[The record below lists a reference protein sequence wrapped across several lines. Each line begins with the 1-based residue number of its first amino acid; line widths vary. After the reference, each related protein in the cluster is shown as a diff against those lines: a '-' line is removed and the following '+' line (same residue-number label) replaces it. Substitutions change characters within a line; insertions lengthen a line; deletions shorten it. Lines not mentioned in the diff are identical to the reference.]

1 MLSAQPTRWVVLIA
15 ALATAAVTA
24 RLGLWQLDRARQKN
38 DLQASLSTRMAM
50 PALGAQDLAR
60 DATKAVNQHHRRVV
74 LEGHWQA
81 RFTVYLDNRQM
92 NARPGFFA
100 VTPLMLDDGSAVLVQ
115 RGWWPRDQA
124 DRTRIA
130 APAVPEGRVQL
141 RGRVGPWPSALFE
154 FTAAKE
160 VGPIRQNVDHD
171 DFARETGL
179 ALRPLSVLQLDD
191 AVTLHQA
198 AAVPADGLL
207 RQWLMPAANVEKHHG
222 YAAQWFALSALSIGL
237 YAWFQ
242 IIRPRRAKRAKR
254 AKRQPSA

>member
-1 MLSAQPTRWVVLIA
+1 MLSAQVRRWVVLFA
-15 ALATAAVTA
+15 AVVTAGVTA
-24 RLGLWQLDRARQKN
+24 RLGVWQLDRAQQKTS
-38 DLQASLSTRMAM
+38 LQTSQSTRMLM
-50 PALGAQDLAR
+50 PALSVQQLAR
-60 DATKAVNQHHRRVV
+60 DAATAADQHHRQVV
-74 LEGHWQA
+74 LEGRWQA

-100 VTPLMLDDGSAVLVQ
+100 VTPLLLDDGSAVLVQ

-130 APAVPEGRVQL
+130 APAAPEGRVQL

-160 VGPIRQNVDHD
+160 AGPIRQNLGFN

-179 ALRPLSVLQLDD
+179 TLRPLSVQQLDD
-191 AVTLHQA
+191 AAQPGLA
-198 AAVPADGLL
+198 ASAPGDGLL
-207 RQWLMPAANVEKHHG
+207 RQWLMPAANVDKHYG

-242 IIRPRRAKRAKR
+242 IIRPQRTRSRAHA
-254 AKRQPSA
+254 AP

>member
-1 MLSAQPTRWVVLIA
+1 MLSAQGNRWLMLIA
-15 ALATAAVTA
+15 ALVTAAVTA
-24 RLGLWQLDRARQKN
+24 RLGVWQLDRAQQKT
-38 DLQASLSTRMAM
+38 DLQTSLSTRMLM
-50 PALGAQDLAR
+50 PALKGQELAG
-60 DATKAVNQHHRRVV
+60 DAVAAADQHHRQVV
-74 LEGHWQA
+74 LEGRWQA

-100 VTPLMLDDGSAVLVQ
+100 VTPLLMDDGSAVLVQ

-130 APAVPEGRVQL
+130 APAAPEGRVQL
-141 RGRVGPWPSALFE
+141 RGRIGPWPSALFE

-160 VGPIRQNVDHD
+160 AGPIRQNLVFN

-179 ALRPLSVLQLDD
+179 LLRPLSVLQLDE
-191 AVTLHQA
+191 AVQPGA
-198 AAVPADGLL
+198 AASLPADGLS
-207 RQWLMPAANVEKHHG
+207 RQWLMPAANVDKHYG

-242 IIRPRRAKRAKR
+242 IIRPRRRA
-254 AKRQPSA
+254 A